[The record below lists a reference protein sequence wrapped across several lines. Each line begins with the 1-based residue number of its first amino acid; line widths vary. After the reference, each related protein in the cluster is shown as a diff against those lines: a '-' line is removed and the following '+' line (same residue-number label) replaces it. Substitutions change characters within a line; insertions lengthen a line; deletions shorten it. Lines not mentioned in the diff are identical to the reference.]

1 MGLVVVRRVGGMST
15 ETSPFTETTGTARF
29 AAYDALAAR
38 GPVQRLTLFTGVPVW
53 LVTGYAEARAVLTHP
68 DVVRSAGEVPHR
80 DTFPAPLA
88 AAMNSHMLAANPPDH
103 TRLRRLVS
111 AAFTRRRVAGM
122 APRIEAV
129 AAALADDLAAD
140 GAGGDPVDL
149 VARFAYPL
157 PITVI
162 ADLVGVPEA
171 DRPAFRRWSSIATY
185 GPAHP
190 ADVFVTAVAEMV
202 DYLREL
208 IAARTAKPADDLL
221 SELIRV
227 HEDGDRLSADELT
240 STVFL
245 LLAAGHETTANL
257 ISIGTYRLL
266 TEPDQLA
273 LLRAAPERIDAAVE
287 ELLRQDGPAQ
297 VTLPAVTRAP
307 VRVGDVT
314 VPAGDVVV
322 VALVAANRDPA
333 RYAEPARLDLTREPA
348 QHLAFGHGIHH
359 CLGAPLARLEGRTAL
374 RTLLDRFPRL
384 RLAEPDTEPQRP
396 PGLLINAL
404 TALPVRVD

>member
-1 MGLVVVRRVGGMST
+1 MST